1 MTIDPDCKLVTM
13 WDVTHNM
20 QVELDNRIKNPM
32 ELSKYLRW
40 RTQADTQ
47 KRFKLTKTK
56 EDKQMTQLK
65 LL

>member
-1 MTIDPDCKLVTM
+1 M